1 MSMKRGDFKMGIL
14 FLLLSL
20 GSAIAGF
27 LAESLPGKILAFSSA
42 FAFLGI
48 TAAYAFAWPGLIGKK
63 RGGWLLPWS
72 YLLFWPFH
80 LLNFASLTLFR
91 WSRQSEPFTEILPGL
106 YLGGR
111 LCSQDARRL
120 SELKICAVLD
130 LTSEFSEIR
139 SLREATA
146 YRCIPLLDRTAPSAS
161 ELEAAIGF
169 IREHS
174 QRGPVYVH
182 CALGH
187 GRSAT
192 VMIAYLLASGKFA
205 NLCDALAHI
214 QSKRPHVRLNPG
226 QWRALQEFA
235 V

>member
-1 MSMKRGDFKMGIL
+1 MKRGDFKMGIL

-27 LAESLPGKILAFSSA
+27 LAESLPGKIVGFSSA

-48 TAAYAFAWPGLIGKK
+48 AAAYTFAWPELIGKR
-63 RGGWLLPWS
+63 RGGRLLPWS

-80 LLNFASLTLFR
+80 LLNYASLTLFR
-91 WSRQSEPFTEILPGL
+91 WSRQSAPFTEVLPGL

-111 LCSQDARRL
+111 LCARDARRL
-120 SELKICAVLD
+120 NELKISGVLD
-130 LTSEFSEIR
+130 LTSEFSEVR
-139 SLREATA
+139 SLRETSA
-146 YRCIPLLDRTAPSAS
+146 YMCIPLLDRTAPSMC
-161 ELEAAIGF
+161 EFEAAICF
-169 IREHS
+169 IREQS

-192 VMIAYLLASGKFA
+192 VTLAYLLDSGKFA
-205 NLCDALAHI
+205 NLNEALAHL
-214 QSKRPHVRLNPG
+214 QTRRPRVRLNPS
-226 QWRALQEFA
+226 QLRALQEFA
-235 V
+235 T

>member
-1 MSMKRGDFKMGIL
+1 MSMKRGDFKMGVL

-27 LAESLPGKILAFSSA
+27 LAESLTGKILAFSSV

-48 TAAYAFAWPGLIGKK
+48 AAAYTFAWPELIGKK
-63 RGGWLLPWS
+63 LGGCLLPSS

-91 WSRQSEPFTEILPGL
+91 WSRQSAPFTEILPGL
-106 YLGGR
+106 YLGSR
-111 LCSQDARRL
+111 LCSRDARRL
-120 SELKICAVLD
+120 NELKISAVLD

-146 YRCIPLLDRTAPSAS
+146 YLCIPLLDRTAPSMS
-161 ELEAAIGF
+161 EFQAAICF
-169 IREHS
+169 IREQS
-174 QRGPVYVH
+174 ERGSIYVH

-192 VMIAYLLASGKFA
+192 VMLAYLLASGKFA
-205 NLCDALAHI
+205 NVNDALGHI
-214 QSKRPHVRLNPG
+214 QTRRPRVRLNPS
-226 QWRALQEFA
+226 QLRALQEFA
-235 V
+235 A